1 MTVSS
6 TDRLSLED
14 MAQDL
19 PVPRVA
25 LHELGLTDEQIGD
38 ALASKP
44 DVIAFHADRQPGA
57 FFSVEAARRAKNAI
71 ESFKH
76 TKGRW
81 GGTPLRLMPWQ
92 LVWVIA
98 PVFGWLYE
106 DEELGRAVRVI
117 RAAWVEVPR
126 KNGKSTLSSGI
137 ALTLLAAD
145 REIGPEVYTA
155 GVDREQ
161 ASRIFNDAKQMAM
174 SSRAAKQ
181 AIEPKA
187 AVLVGRRNGGILRA
201 LSRVAEAAHGLNVS
215 GGVVDE
221 VHVHKSRDLIE
232 AIETGTGAR
241 EQPLIVYI
249 TTADEGTEFTI
260 YDEKHTYTVRV
271 SENVVEDPSH
281 YGVIWRAGEADDPFA
296 EATWHKANPGLRYGA
311 PTLKSIQDAARK
323 ASTTPSA
330 FPGFCRLYLNR
341 RMSMKSR
348 WMPMPL
354 WDANGGDVSPE
365 KSLRFQD
372 AWGGLDLSA
381 VSDLSAWVLV
391 VKSRRPGVEAEIVPH
406 FWLPEER
413 LEDLQHELQVPLKDW
428 ADAGLLH
435 LTEGDAIDYSA
446 IEDQILKDSRTYRIK
461 RVGYDR
467 MFAGGSLQRIED
479 NPRIGEVVPI
489 NQTYLGQSPAVK
501 ETERLLRSHALRHDG
516 HPVLRW
522 NAQCAE
528 VIRDGN
534 DNIRLVKPHR
544 GKASARIDGMAALVN
559 AVDGYLRR
567 KVKRDEALSA

>member
-6 TDRLSLED
+6 TERLSIED
-14 MAQDL
+14 MEQGL
-19 PVPRVA
+19 PVPRAA
-25 LHELGLTDEQIGD
+25 LLELGLTEDEIEV

-44 DVIAFHADRQPGA
+44 DVVAFHADRQPGA
-57 FFSVEAARRAKNAI
+57 FYSVEAAARAKNAI

-81 GGTPLRLMPWQ
+81 GGSPLKLMPWQ

-98 PVFGWLYE
+98 PVFGWLYF
-106 DEELGRAVRVI
+106 DEELGRDVRVI
-117 RAAWVEVPR
+117 RSAWVEVPR

-174 SSRAAKQ
+174 SSRNGKR

-201 LSRVAEAAHGLNVS
+201 LSRVAEAAHGLNVH

-241 EQPLIVYI
+241 EQPLIVFI

-260 YDEKHTYTVRV
+260 YDEKHTFTVRI
-271 SENVVEDPSH
+271 SEDVITFPSH
-281 YGVIWRAGEADDPFA
+281 YGVIWRATEEDDPFA

-311 PTLKSIQDAARK
+311 PSLKSIRDAAEK
-323 ASTTPSA
+323 AKTTPSA

-348 WMPMPL
+348 WIPMPM
-354 WDANGGDVSPE
+354 WTANQGELSSDQAL
-365 KSLRFQD
+365 KLQD
-372 AWGGLDLSA
+372 SWGGLDLSA

-391 VKSRRPGVEAEIVPH
+391 VKSRQPGIELEVIPR
-406 FWLPEER
+406 FWLPEQRIEE
-413 LEDLQHELQVPLKDW
+413 LSHQLQVPLRDW
-428 ADAGLLH
+428 VNEGLLN
-435 LTEGDAIDYSA
+435 LTEGDAIDYA
-446 IEDQILKDSRTYRIK
+446 TIEDQIMADSRKYRIK
-461 RVGYDR
+461 RISYDR
-467 MFAGGSLQRIED
+467 MFTGGSLQRIEA
-479 NPRIGEVVPI
+479 NPRIGEVLPI
-489 NQTYLGQSPAVK
+489 SQTYLGQSPAAK
-501 ETERLLRSHALRHDG
+501 ETERLMRSKALRHDG
-516 HPVLRW
+516 HDVLRW
-522 NAQCAE
+522 NASCVE

-534 DNIRLVKPHR
+534 DNIRLHKPNR
-544 GKASARIDGMAALVN
+544 DKATARIDGMAALVN

-567 KVKRDEALSA
+567 NVRRDEALSA

>member
-6 TDRLSLED
+6 TEALSLED
-14 MAQDL
+14 MAQGL
-19 PVPRVA
+19 PVPRAA
-25 LHELGLTDEQIGD
+25 LYELGLTEEDVQV
-38 ALASKP
+38 ALESKP
-44 DVIAFHADRQPGA
+44 DVVAFHADRAPGA
-57 FFSVEAARRAKNAI
+57 FFSVEAARRAKSAI

-81 GGTPLRLMPWQ
+81 GGTPLKLMPWQ

-98 PVFGWLYE
+98 PVFGWLYF

-137 ALTLLAAD
+137 ALTLLSAD

-181 AIEPKA
+181 AIQPKA

-201 LSRVAEAAHGLNVS
+201 LSRVAEAAHGLNVH

-249 TTADEGTEFTI
+249 TTADEGTEHTI

-271 SENVVEDPSH
+271 FENVVEDPSH
-281 YGVIWRAGEADDPFA
+281 YGVIWRAGQDDDPFA

-323 ASTTPSA
+323 AATTPSA
-330 FPGFCRLYLNR
+330 FPGFCRLYLNK

-354 WDANGGDVSPE
+354 WDANRGELSSD
-365 KSLRFQD
+365 KRLKFQD

-381 VSDLSAWVLV
+381 VSDLTAWVLV
-391 VKSRRPGVEAEIVPH
+391 VKSRQPGVELEIVPH

-413 LEDLQHELQVPLKDW
+413 LDDLSHQLQVPLRDW
-428 ADAGLLH
+428 AEQGLLH

-446 IEDQILKDSRTYRIK
+446 VEDQILKDSRTYRIK

-501 ETERLLRSHALRHDG
+501 EAERLLRVHGLRHDG

-522 NAQCAE
+522 NAQSAE

-534 DNIRLVKPHR
+534 DNVRLVKPNR
-544 GKASARIDGMAALVN
+544 DKASARIDGMAALVN

-567 KVKRDEALSA
+567 RTKRDEAATA

>member
-6 TDRLSLED
+6 TEQLSLED
-14 MAQDL
+14 MAVGL
-19 PVPRVA
+19 PVPRSA
-25 LHELGLTDEQIGD
+25 LLELGLTEDDIAV
-38 ALASKP
+38 ALESKP
-44 DVIAFHADRQPGA
+44 DVVAFHADRAPGA
-57 FFSVEAARRAKNAI
+57 FFSVDAARRAQRAI

-81 GGTPLRLMPWQ
+81 GGTPLKLMPWQ

-98 PVFGWLYE
+98 PVFGWLYF
-106 DEELGRAVRVI
+106 DEELDRAVRVI
-117 RAAWVEVPR
+117 RSAWVEVPR

-174 SSRAAKQ
+174 SSRSGKG

-201 LSRVAEAAHGLNVS
+201 LSRVAEAAHGLNVH

-260 YDEKHTYTVRV
+260 YDEKHTFTVRI
-271 SENVVEDPSH
+271 SEDVIDFPSH
-281 YGVIWRAGEADDPFA
+281 YGVIWRAGEEDDPFA

-311 PTLKSIQDAARK
+311 PSLKSIRDAADK
-323 ASTTPSA
+323 AKTTPSA
-330 FPGFCRLYLNR
+330 FPGFCRLYLNK
-341 RMSMKSR
+341 RMSMKTR

-354 WDANGGDVSPE
+354 WDANGGELSSD
-365 KSLRFQD
+365 KRLKFQD

-381 VSDLSAWVLV
+381 VSDLTAWVLI
-391 VKSRRPGVEAEIVPH
+391 VKSRQPGIELEVIPH

-413 LEDLQHELQVPLKDW
+413 VEDLAHQLQVPLMDW
-428 ADAGLLH
+428 VDQGFLH
-435 LTEGDAIDYSA
+435 LTEGDAIDYA
-446 IEDQILKDSRTYRIK
+446 AVENQILKDSRTYRIK
-461 RVGYDR
+461 RIGYDR

-479 NPRIGEVVPI
+479 NQRIGEVVPI

-501 ETERLLRSHALRHDG
+501 EAERLLRTNALRHDG

-534 DNIRLVKPHR
+534 DNIRLVKPQR
-544 GKASARIDGMAALVN
+544 DKAASRIDGMAALVN

-567 KVKRDEALSA
+567 KVTRDEAATA